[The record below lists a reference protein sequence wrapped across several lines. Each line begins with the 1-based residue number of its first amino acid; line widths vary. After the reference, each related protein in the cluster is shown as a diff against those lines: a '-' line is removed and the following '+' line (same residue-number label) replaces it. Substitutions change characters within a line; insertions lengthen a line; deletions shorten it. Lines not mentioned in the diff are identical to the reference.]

1 MSRGGVP
8 GHIRGWQ
15 YAYGSTGGA
24 GGGGGGFQ
32 QGGGVEIKT
41 SLLTYQ
47 VGRNRW
53 CGNVGALV
61 CCCNLWF

>member
-1 MSRGGVP
+1 MSKGGVP

-15 YAYGSTGGA
+15 YAYGESTSEGA
-24 GGGGGGFQ
+24 A
-32 QGGGVEIKT
+32 VAIKT

-53 CGNVGALV
+53 CGHIGG
-61 CCCNLWF
+61 

>member
-24 GGGGGGFQ
+24 GGGSGGV
-32 QGGGVEIKT
+32 GVEIKT

-53 CGNVGALV
+53 CGHIGG
-61 CCCNLWF
+61 

>member
-24 GGGGGGFQ
+24 GGGSGGV
-32 QGGGVEIKT
+32 GVEIKT

-53 CGNVGALV
+53 CGNVGA
-61 CCCNLWF
+61 